1 MLFTVNSA
9 MEHLSLPEAMCNAIV
24 AAYRPRKYHNL
35 EHLDNMLRWVDV
47 DHIQSFEMDM
57 RSVLS
62 GILFHDL
69 YYEVMPIMGFNEAMS
84 VSMYSML
91 MSPQMVSE
99 EAIAELASTVSVIT
113 ATAYHHTDQKTL
125 TDEAAYVCDLD
136 LQSFARP
143 REEFLAD
150 TLKVQEEYLEAG
162 VSEEDFKLGNKAF
175 LSKLLAR
182 KQIYYMIGSWEEPA
196 RENIAWRI
204 STL

>member
-1 MLFTVNSA
+1 MSFTVNSA
-9 MEHLSLPEAMCNAIV
+9 MEYLSLPDAMCSAIV
-24 AAYRPRKYHNL
+24 ASYSPRKYHNL
-35 EHLDNMLRWVDV
+35 EHLNNMLRWVDA
-47 DHIQSFEMDM
+47 DHLQSLEMDL
-57 RSVLS
+57 RSVLC

-91 MSPQMVSE
+91 MVPQSE

-150 TLKVQEEYLEAG
+150 TLKVQEEFLEAG
-162 VSEEDFKLGNKAF
+162 VKEEDFKLGNKAF

-182 KQIYYMIGSWEEPA
+182 KQIYYMHGAWEEPA

-204 STL
+204 SNL